1 MTETAILQERQGNA
15 LILTLNDPERLNPIG
30 IQMREALSSALE
42 SAEADPSLRAIIITG
57 AGGNFCSGG
66 DISTMDAPQRLKR
79 INFERVKHLANQI
92 TGASVPV
99 IAAVEG
105 WAAGAGLAVAML
117 CDTVIAGKSARFMSA
132 FPKIGLM
139 PDYGLLG
146 SLPARVG
153 QSRARQIMLYAKP
166 VSAPDGLGYGM
177 VDTLCEDGEALAEA
191 LKLAQHVETLAPG
204 ALRAIKA
211 FDSGRLDRAI
221 DYERDVQPG
230 LLDSDNAKEGRA
242 AFFEK
247 RPPNFRSV

>member
-1 MTETAILQERQGNA
+1 MTETAILQERQSNA

-117 CDTVIAGKSARFMSA
+117 CDTVIAGKSARFISA

-166 VSAPDGLGYGM
+166 VSAPDGLDYGM

>member
-1 MTETAILQERQGNA
+1 MTENAILQDRKGNA
-15 LILTLNDPERLNPIG
+15 LVLTLNDPKRLNPIG
-30 IQMREALSSALE
+30 AAMREALSTALE
-42 SAEADPSLRAIIITG
+42 EAEADPSLRAIIITG

-79 INFERVKHLANQI
+79 INFERVKHLANQV

-105 WAAGAGLAVAML
+105 WAAGAGLAVAMM

-153 QSRARQIMLYAKP
+153 QSHARQIMLYARP
-166 VSAPDGLGYGM
+166 VGAERGFDIGM
-177 VDTLCEDGEALAEA
+177 VDELCEDGDALSEA
-191 LKLAQHVETLAPG
+191 LKLAEHVETLAPG

-221 DYERDVQPG
+221 DYERDIQPG

-247 RPPNFRSV
+247 RPPNFKSV